1 MNLEINDLR
10 LALKAAKDSLSVE
23 KQQKVK
29 DRKVYEA
36 KVKEM
41 KTVYNDYF
49 VKLSNEHDAK
59 LKTLEDEYEMN
70 LKKLQCQPECRCQQT
85 APAPVQLIDKSV
97 QSESGFAVC
106 QSP

>member
-1 MNLEINDLR
+1 MATGNSSFARFLSSTASEVSVDEETQRKMNLEINDLR
-10 LALKAAKDSLSVE
+10 LALKAAKDSLSDE

-59 LKTLEDEYEMN
+59 LKTLEDEY
-70 LKKLQCQPECRCQQT
+70 
-85 APAPVQLIDKSV
+85 
-97 QSESGFAVC
+97 
-106 QSP
+106 